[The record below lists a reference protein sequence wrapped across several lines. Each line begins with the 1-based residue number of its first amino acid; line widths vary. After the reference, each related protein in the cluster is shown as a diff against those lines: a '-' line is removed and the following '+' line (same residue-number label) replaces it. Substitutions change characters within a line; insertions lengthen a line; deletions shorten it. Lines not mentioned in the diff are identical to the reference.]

1 VAGNVSDPSPAQ
13 AQAKEWGLQVQEMN
27 EMIADSDDAQ
37 LLDPN
42 AYLWVFQNGSWY
54 LGNSTQAGVF
64 TDAYAPIMPLDT
76 TVSSAGFPIIYP
88 KEVTCSEKVSDEV
101 LQQQLGIEP

>member
-1 VAGNVSDPSPAQ
+1 
-13 AQAKEWGLQVQEMN
+13 
-27 EMIADSDDAQ
+27 MIADSDDSQ

-76 TVSSAGFPIIYP
+76 TVSSSGFPIIYP
-88 KEVTCSEKVSDEV
+88 EPECDLEALT
-101 LQQQLGIEP
+101 IEEFPAL